1 MKLVIGTFLFS
12 VASALLPILNVEA
25 YLAAVALKAHNL
37 SDWQLAAV
45 GGGGQSVGKI
55 LWYFAGI
62 HSLKIRWIRQK
73 MDTEKWQISYEKW
86 HERIVGRPLFA
97 GAISFGSAV
106 TGFPPLAVI
115 AVLAGTL
122 RMNFT
127 IFMVTVFV
135 GRTIRFWLVL
145 AGVSM
150 LFGH

>member
-55 LWYFAGI
+55 LWYLAGI